1 MEMNKLNLPI
11 GSSAFRNIRERGY
24 YYVDKTPHIHR
35 LIEGGEYYFLSRPRR
50 FGKTLLVDTIQELF
64 EGSEEL
70 FRGLHIHDH
79 WDWSVRHPVVRL
91 SFGSDYRESGS
102 VDGHV
107 IRQLIE
113 LEEDAGVEP
122 PPLDYTGAERL
133 QYLIRR
139 LHRTTGRQVVVLVDE
154 YDKPILDTLENR
166 TLVRANRD
174 YLRGLYGVIKDCA
187 RHVRFVFV
195 TGISMYSKV
204 SLFSGLNN
212 LDDISLDLKYNT
224 ICGYTDADLDAVFA
238 PELSDL
244 DREDIREWYNGYRWS
259 WRSEEKVYN
268 PFDVLLLFK
277 EQEFKPHWY
286 RTGTPG
292 FLRNLMEKGVLNTLD
307 LENLGLYETELSNFD
322 VERVNINALLFQC
335 GYLTIADRQVRGSR
349 IYYALKYPNHEV
361 RLSLNEELVVAVTGK
376 LTEASDRGE
385 ELIRLL
391 QVNDFDGFAAEMR
404 SFYANV
410 PNEWYSSS
418 EVSRYEAFYASLL
431 FACFI
436 ANGVEV
442 SAEQSSAE
450 GRADLVVH
458 TGGEV
463 FVLEFK
469 VAAVDEQVEAKVL
482 EAMAQMRGKNYALP
496 HQSRGRKV
504 HLLAVVF
511 SRKKRNLAALRVER
525 A

>member
-1 MEMNKLNLPI
+1 MEMNKLNLPV
-11 GSSAFRNIRERGY
+11 GYSAFRLIREWDC
-24 YYVDKTPHIHR
+24 YYVDKTPHIWR
-35 LIEGGEYYFLSRPRR
+35 LASRPGYYFLSRPRR
-50 FGKTLLVDTIQELF
+50 FGKTLLVDTMQELF

-91 SFGSDYRESGS
+91 SFGGDYRES
-102 VDGHV
+102 DGLESD
-107 IRQLIE
+107 ISEQLSAI
-113 LEEDAGVEP
+113 EEDAGLESSP
-122 PPLDYTGAERL
+122 PTRLGAVRL
-133 QYLIRR
+133 RHVIRA

-154 YDKPILDTLENR
+154 YDKPILDALENR

-174 YLRGLYGVIKDCA
+174 YLRGLYGIIKDCA

-212 LDDISLDLKYNT
+212 LDDISLDPEYGT

-238 PELSDL
+238 PELPKL
-244 DREDIREWYNGYRWS
+244 DRKAIRKWYNGYS
-259 WRSEEKVYN
+259 WLGEEDVYN
-268 PFDVLLLFK
+268 PFDVLLLFRK
-277 EQEFKPHWY
+277 RQFESYWY
-286 RTGTPG
+286 KTGTPSYLHDRLARG
-292 FLRNLMEKGVLNTLD
+292 GLNTLD
-307 LENLGLYETELSNFD
+307 LENLGLYGKELSNFD
-322 VERVNINALLFQC
+322 VERVNLNALLFQC

-349 IYYALKYPNHEV
+349 VYYPLKYPNHEV
-361 RLSLNEELVVAVTGK
+361 RLSLNEELVETVTGK
-376 LTEASDRGE
+376 LKEASDRGE

-391 QVNDFDGFAAEMR
+391 QVNDFDGFAAELR

-418 EVSRYEAFYASLL
+418 EVSRYEAFYAGLL

-469 VAAVDEQVEAKVL
+469 VAAVDEKVESKVL

-511 SRKKRNLAALRVER
+511 SRKNRNLAALRVER

>member
-1 MEMNKLNLPI
+1 MEMDKLILPI
-11 GSSAFRNIRERGY
+11 GDPHFRSLREGGC
-24 YYVDKTPHIHR
+24 YYVDKTFHIR
-35 LIEGGEYYFLSRPRR
+35 NLVEGSKYYFLSRPRR
-50 FGKTLLVDTIQELF
+50 FGKTLLLDTLQELF
-64 EGSEEL
+64 EGSEKL

-79 WDWSVRHPVVRL
+79 WDWTVRHPVVRL
-91 SFGSDYRESGS
+91 SFDADYRESGS
-102 VDGHV
+102 VDSHV

-122 PPLDYTGAERL
+122 PTLDYTGAERL

-139 LHRTTGRQVVVLVDE
+139 LHRATGRQVVVLVDE

-166 TLVRANRD
+166 KLVRANRD
-174 YLRGLYGVIKDCA
+174 YLRGLYGVIKGCA
-187 RHVRFVFV
+187 RYVRFVFV

-212 LDDISLDLKYNT
+212 LYDISLDPEYGT

-238 PELSDL
+238 PELPKL
-244 DREDIREWYNGYRWS
+244 DRKAIRKWYNGYS
-259 WRSEEKVYN
+259 WLGEEDVYN
-268 PFDVLLLFK
+268 PFDVLLLFRK
-277 EQEFKPHWY
+277 RQFESYWY
-286 RTGTPG
+286 KTGTPSY
-292 FLRNLMEKGVLNTLD
+292 LHDRLAKGGLNTLD
-307 LENLGLYETELSNFD
+307 LEDLGLYDTELSNFD
-322 VERVNINALLFQC
+322 VERINMNALLFQC

-349 IYYALKYPNHEV
+349 VYYPLKYPNHEV
-361 RLSLNEELVVAVTGK
+361 RLSLNEELVETVTGK
-376 LTEASDRGE
+376 LKEASDRGE

-391 QVNDFDGFAAEMR
+391 QVNDFDGFAAELR

-410 PNEWYSSS
+410 PHEWYSSS
-418 EVSRYEAFYASLL
+418 EVARYEAFYASLL

-436 ANGVEV
+436 ANDVEV

-469 VAAVDEQVEAKVL
+469 VAAVGEKVESKVL

-504 HLLAVVF
+504 HLLAMVF
-511 SRKKRNLAALRVER
+511 RRKNRNLVALRVER

>member
-1 MEMNKLNLPI
+1 MAI
-11 GSSAFRNIRERGY
+11 GQQARILFPVSAAAVREDATGGY
-24 YYVDKTPHIHR
+24 DAGAVQRASH
-35 LIEGGEYYFLSRPRR
+35 SRPL
-50 FGKTLLVDTIQELF
+50 GLVGPPSGGAAELLLQLWRPGRLEDNVSNQLAAIEKY
-64 EGSEEL
+64 S
-70 FRGLHIHDH
+70 GLEPTSPTPYGPD
-79 WDWSVRHPVVRL
+79 RL
-91 SFGSDYRESGS
+91 YN
-102 VDGHV
+102 
-107 IRQLIE
+107 LIF
-113 LEEDAGVEP
+113 A
-122 PPLDYTGAERL
+122 
-133 QYLIRR
+133 
-139 LHRTTGRQVVVLVDE
+139 LHHQTGRQVVVLVDE
-154 YDKPILDTLENR
+154 YDKPILDTLENGK
-166 TLVRANRD
+166 LVRANRD

-187 RHVRFVFV
+187 RQVRFVFV

-212 LDDISLDLKYNT
+212 LYDISLDPKYGT

-238 PELSDL
+238 PELPKL
-244 DREDIREWYNGYRWS
+244 DRTAIRKWYNGYS
-259 WRSEEKVYN
+259 WLGEEDVYN
-268 PFDVLLLFK
+268 PFDVLLLFQK
-277 EQEFKPHWY
+277 RQFESYWY
-286 RTGTPG
+286 ETGTPSY
-292 FLRNLMEKGVLNTLD
+292 LHDRLAKGGLNTLD
-307 LENLGLYETELSNFD
+307 LEDLGLYGKELSNFD
-322 VERVNINALLFQC
+322 VERVNLNALLFQC

-349 IYYALKYPNHEV
+349 VYYPLKYPNHEV
-361 RLSLNEELVVAVTGK
+361 RLSLNEELVETVTGK

-391 QVNDFDGFAAEMR
+391 QINDFDGFAAEMR
-404 SFYANV
+404 SFCANV

-458 TGGEV
+458 TGGET

-469 VAAVDEQVEAKVL
+469 VAAVGEKVESKVVEAL
-482 EAMAQMRGKNYALP
+482 AQMRGKNYALP

-511 SRKKRNLAALRVER
+511 SRKERNLAALRAER

>member
-11 GSSAFRNIRERGY
+11 GSAAFRNIRERGY

-35 LIEGGEYYFLSRPRR
+35 LIGSGEYYFLSRPRR
-50 FGKTLLVDTIQELF
+50 FGKTLLVDTMQELF

-79 WDWSVRHPVVRL
+79 WDWSVRYPVVRL
-91 SFGSDYRESGS
+91 SFDVDYRGM
-102 VDGHV
+102 DGLASDISEQLSAIEENAGLEPSPPTRLGAVRLRHV
-107 IRQLIE
+107 IRQ
-113 LEEDAGVEP
+113 
-122 PPLDYTGAERL
+122 
-133 QYLIRR
+133 
-139 LHRTTGRQVVVLVDE
+139 LHRTTGRQVAVLVDE
-154 YDKPILDTLENR
+154 YDKPILDTLGNE

-174 YLRGLYGVIKDCA
+174 YLRGLYGVIKGCA
-187 RHVRFVFV
+187 RYVRFVFV

-212 LDDISLDLKYNT
+212 LKDISLDPKYGT

-238 PELSDL
+238 PELPGL
-244 DREDIREWYNGYRWS
+244 ERKTIRKWYNGYS
-259 WRSEEKVYN
+259 WLGKEDVYN
-268 PFDVLLLFK
+268 PFDILLLFD
-277 EQEFKPHWY
+277 EGQFKPYWY
-286 RTGTPG
+286 ETGTPSY
-292 FLRNLMEKGVLNTLD
+292 LLDRLAKGGLNTLD
-307 LENLGLYETELSNFD
+307 LENLGLYAKELSNFD
-322 VERVNINALLFQC
+322 VERISLNALLFQC
-335 GYLTIADRQVRGSR
+335 GYLTIADSKVRGSR
-349 IYYALKYPNHEV
+349 IYYSLKYPNHEV
-361 RLSLNEELVVAVTGK
+361 RLSLNEELVEAVTGK

-391 QVNDFDGFAAEMR
+391 QVKDFDGFAAELR

-410 PNEWYSSS
+410 PYEWYSSS

-458 TGGEV
+458 TGGET

-469 VAAVDEQVEAKVL
+469 VAAEGEKVESKVL
-482 EAMAQMRGKNYALP
+482 EALTQMRGKNYALP

-511 SRKKRNLAALRVER
+511 SRKKRNLAALRAER